1 MNEDAFISRQID
13 ILTKVPP
20 HFRQNLATWAWNRAH
35 ASGYNAIIELLADL
49 VDELILPSLADA
61 ESPTVTTSHCT
72 ECDGTGEIAH
82 SVRRGYDWIEPSG
95 IDQCPECGSGEEMP
109 I

>member
-1 MNEDAFISRQID
+1 MNEDAFISRQVD

-20 HFRQNLATWAWNRAH
+20 HFRSHLATWAWNRAH
-35 ASGYNAIIELLADL
+35 ASGYDAIIEMLADL
-49 VDELILPSLADA
+49 VDDLILPSLADA
-61 ESPTVTTSHCT
+61 KATANATTCT

-82 SVRRGYDWIEPSG
+82 GVRRGYGWIEPSG

>member
-1 MNEDAFISRQID
+1 MNEDAFISRQIN

-20 HFRQNLATWAWNRAH
+20 HFRSHLANWAWNRAH
-35 ASGYNAIIELLADL
+35 ALGYDDIIELLADV
-49 VDELILPSLADA
+49 VDELILPSLRDA
-61 ESPTVTTSHCT
+61 KKTSVPTITCT

-82 SVRRGYDWIEPSG
+82 GVRRGYGWIEPSG
-95 IDQCPECGSGEEMP
+95 IDQCPECGSGDEMP